1 MAPRPDVSD
10 ERKNQIVE
18 AAMNVFSRL
27 GFNKARMDDIANESG
42 LSKGALYWYF
52 KSKDEIIGAIL
63 GNMVNRELDELKQF
77 IQTEGSASVRL
88 HHVVE
93 IVLQDMQH
101 MKRWMPL
108 LYELYALALRNIYTR
123 NVFKEYFRNYTFVLA
138 SIIEQG
144 IENGEIRPINAKDLA
159 IAMAATLEGSLLVY
173 VYDPEK
179 VDFERNMQASLQFL
193 LDGVLIKQA

>member
-27 GFNKARMDDIANESG
+27 GFNKARMDDIANELG

-63 GNMVNRELDELKQF
+63 GYMVNRELDELKQF
-77 IQTEGSASVRL
+77 IQTEGSAAVRL

-93 IVLQDMQH
+93 LVLQDMQH
-101 MKRWMPL
+101 MKHWMPL

-123 NVFKEYFRNYTFVLA
+123 NVFKEYFRNYTFVLT

-144 IENGEIRPINAKDLA
+144 IENGEIRPVSAKDLA

-173 VYDPEK
+173 VYDPEN